1 MSHFGLNNFDNYSII
16 ATDRCEDFEGIFLS
30 VFPQFPHMH
39 FCSLDPVKILNNVQ
53 NSLGFLILRILS
65 KISCLISDF
74 FKEENIGTEANK
86 KKVFWASEKW
96 WILIYF
102 MINLFLKTKNV
113 HISDSKEEYSNEEDS
128 KEVPYAVFF

>member
-1 MSHFGLNNFDNYSII
+1 MIWRLLNNRHGQMWGFWGN
-16 ATDRCEDFEGIFLS
+16 LS

-39 FCSLDPVKILNNVQ
+39 FCSLDPMKILNNVQ

-74 FKEENIGTEANK
+74 FKEENIGTEAK
-86 KKVFWASEKW
+86 KKSFLLHERASEKW

-102 MINLFLKTKNV
+102 MINLFFKTKNV
-113 HISDSKEEYSNEEDS
+113 HIYDSKEEYSNEEDS
-128 KEVPYAVFF
+128 KEVPCAVFF